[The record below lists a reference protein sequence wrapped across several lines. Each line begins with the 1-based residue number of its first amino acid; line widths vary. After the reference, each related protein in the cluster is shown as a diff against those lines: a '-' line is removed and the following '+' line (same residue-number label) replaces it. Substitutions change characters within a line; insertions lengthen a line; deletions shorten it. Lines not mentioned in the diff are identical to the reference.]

1 MRSPARDALINGA
14 LGLLPGAAMGM
25 IAAGAFATWRVGG
38 AVQNVGLTTILD
50 FLPSAQAALIEPTQ
64 TALMVGAGVTLA
76 CGALAAALGWRP
88 ALDAHGT
95 ARWATAAE
103 LAKAGV
109 AAPLSAVRGPIFGKL
124 AKPKAR
130 GLYVSTDRTPH
141 SLIAAPT
148 GSGKGVGV
156 VIPTLLTWPGS
167 ILCLDVKGENFRAA
181 SRRRRAMGDRVFK
194 FSPYDAA
201 GRTHRFNPLDFV
213 SQASEARRFTE
224 ARRLASSLIVA
235 RSQSAEGFVEGAR
248 EIFAAA
254 CVHAIERDEPT
265 IGAVYDLLSQH
276 GEAHKNFAAMAEAT
290 AAPEARSVFNRMAAT
305 DSRVLSSYLS
315 VLSDGGLS
323 IWADGAV
330 RDATA
335 ASDFSVHDMR
345 RTPASVF
352 IVVSPND
359 LAPLAPLVRL
369 IFQQSIATLQ
379 RAEPG
384 PDESFPVLFL
394 LDEFASLGR
403 MDVLSAAI
411 TTLRGFGGR
420 VMIVVQSMAN
430 LRQHYGAEGAT
441 NFLANCGV
449 QLFMAPADAETP
461 EYVSKAIGQFT
472 RRSRS
477 KSWRTGELAGVT
489 MQERVEGAALVR
501 PEEFRRLGD
510 DMAVA
515 LLQGRD
521 PAKVWKVRYFEDR
534 ELKRIFDAQKGAL
547 PEPPSLALP
556 ASARNVA
563 PVAPPPEV
571 RSAAQ
576 EPPEAAQSPL
586 EGGEATEEAASAGK
600 AADGPPEA
608 LQTPQA
614 SPVAVTAPAG
624 MRGRS
629 SAAPP
634 AAHPSAPTPT
644 DAPSPGD
651 DADAAAGLR
660 IIGGKLTKL
669 AAGVADARRQ
679 QAARDAEAEIE
690 GDEAA
695 TARRR

>member
-1 MRSPARDALINGA
+1 LSRAARDALVSGT

-25 IAAGAFATWRVGG
+25 IAAGAYATWRVGG

-50 FLPSAQAALIEPTQ
+50 FLPSAQAALIEPAQ
-64 TALMVGAGVTLA
+64 TALMLGAGVTLA
-76 CGALAAALGWRP
+76 CAAAAGALGWRP

-95 ARWATAAE
+95 ARWATDAE
-103 LAKAGV
+103 LAKTGI
-109 AAPLSAVRGPIFGKL
+109 AVRLRDIRGPIFGKL
-124 AKPKAR
+124 SRPKGR
-130 GLYVSTDRTPH
+130 GLYVATDRTPH

-156 VIPTLLTWPGS
+156 VIPTLLTYPGS
-167 ILCLDVKGENFRAA
+167 VICLDVKGENFRATA
-181 SRRRRAMGDRVFK
+181 RRRRAMGDRVFK
-194 FSPYDAA
+194 FSPYDDA

-213 SQASEARRFTE
+213 SLAPEGRRFTE
-224 ARRLASSLIVA
+224 ARRLAASLIVA
-235 RSQSAEGFVEGAR
+235 RSQSAEGFLEGAR

-276 GEAHKNFAAMAEAT
+276 GEAREALAAMAEAT
-290 AAPEARSVFNRMAAT
+290 ASPEARSVFNRMAAT
-305 DSRVLSSYLS
+305 DGRVLSSYLS

-330 RDATA
+330 RDATS

-345 RTPASVF
+345 RKPASVF

-384 PDESFPVLFL
+384 PDETFPVLFL

-403 MDVLSAAI
+403 MDVLSSAI

-472 RRSRS
+472 RKSRS
-477 KSWRTGELAGVT
+477 KSWRTGEMAGVT
-489 MQERVEGAALVR
+489 MQERVEGASLVR

-510 DMAVA
+510 AMAVA

-534 ELKRIFDAQKGAL
+534 ELKRIFDAQTGAL
-547 PEPPSLALP
+547 PEPPSLAAP
-556 ASARNVA
+556 ASARRAA
-563 PVAPPPEV
+563 PAEARRASP
-571 RSAAQ
+571 
-576 EPPEAAQSPL
+576 EPPEAVQGPL
-586 EGGEATEEAASAGK
+586 DALEAPEAAQ
-600 AADGPPEA
+600 AARAAERPSEA
-608 LQTPQA
+608 LQQPLTPLAAVSGPRRRSLA
-614 SPVAVTAPAG
+614 SQPAAPA
-624 MRGRS
+624 S
-629 SAAPP
+629 PP
-634 AAHPSAPTPT
+634 AAASDPPAP
-644 DAPSPGD
+644 DD

-660 IIGGKLTKL
+660 MIGGKLTAL
-669 AAGVADARRQ
+669 AAGVAEARRL
-679 QAARDAEAEIE
+679 QAARDAETEIE
-690 GDEAA
+690 GDAA
-695 TARRR
+695 MAVRRR

>member
-1 MRSPARDALINGA
+1 
-14 LGLLPGAAMGM
+14 MGM

-38 AVQNVGLTTILD
+38 AVHEVGLTTILE

-64 TALMVGAGVTLA
+64 TALMVGAGVALA
-76 CGALAAALGWRP
+76 CGGLAAALGYRP
-88 ALDAHGT
+88 PLDAHGT
-95 ARWATAAE
+95 ARWATDAE
-103 LAKAGV
+103 LAKAGMAV
-109 AAPLSAVRGPIFGKL
+109 RLRDVRGPIFGKL
-124 AKPKAR
+124 TKPKAR
-130 GLYVSTDRTPH
+130 GLFVSTDRTPH

-167 ILCLDVKGENFRAA
+167 ILCLDVKGENFRAT
-181 SRRRRAMGDRVFK
+181 SRRRRDLGDRVFK
-194 FSPYDAA
+194 FSPYDDA

-213 SQASEARRFTE
+213 SQAPEGRRFTE
-224 ARRLASSLIVA
+224 ARRLAVSLIVA
-235 RSQSAEGFVEGAR
+235 RSQSAEGFLEGAR
-248 EIFAAA
+248 EIFSAT
-254 CVHAIERDEPT
+254 CVHAIEREEPT
-265 IGAVYDLLSQH
+265 IAAVYDLLSQH
-276 GEAHKNFAAMAEAT
+276 GAAHEAFARMAEAT
-290 AAPEARSVFNRMAAT
+290 ASPEARSVFNRMAAT
-305 DSRVLSSYLS
+305 DGRVLSSYLS

-330 RDATA
+330 RDATS

-345 RTPASVF
+345 RNPASVF

-384 PDESFPVLFL
+384 PDETFPVLFL

-403 MDVLSAAI
+403 MDVLSSAI

-477 KSWRTGELAGVT
+477 KSWRTGEIAGVT
-489 MQERVEGAALVR
+489 MQERVEGASLVR

-521 PAKVWKVRYFEDR
+521 PAKVWKVRYFADR
-534 ELKRIFDAQKGAL
+534 ELKRIFDAQAGAL
-547 PEPPSLALP
+547 PEPPSLA
-556 ASARNVA
+556 A
-563 PVAPPPEV
+563 PVAARPKVSLVVEPVAPG
-571 RSAAQ
+571 R
-576 EPPEAAQSPL
+576 PPEAAEGVRGGDSAQGADGDEKADSASLTASEAAQSVSGASTPRPL
-586 EGGEATEEAASAGK
+586 RRLRPAEASEASDAASTTPRRSGHSNGEAEA
-600 AADGPPEA
+600 
-608 LQTPQA
+608 
-614 SPVAVTAPAG
+614 VV
-624 MRGRS
+624 
-629 SAAPP
+629 
-634 AAHPSAPTPT
+634 
-644 DAPSPGD
+644 
-651 DADAAAGLR
+651 GLR
-660 IIGGKLTKL
+660 SVGAKLTTL
-669 AAGVADARRQ
+669 AAGVAEARRLQ
-679 QAARDAEAEIE
+679 VERDADDELEAV
-690 GDEAA
+690 EASSP
-695 TARRR
+695 RR

>member
-1 MRSPARDALINGA
+1 MRSPAREALVNGA

-38 AVQNVGLTTILD
+38 AVRDVGLTTILD
-50 FLPSAQAALIEPTQ
+50 FLPSAQAALVEPTQ

-76 CGALAAALGWRP
+76 CGAVAAALGWRP
-88 ALDAHGT
+88 ALDAHGA
-95 ARWATAAE
+95 ARWATDAE
-103 LAKAGV
+103 LAKAGMAV
-109 AAPLSAVRGPIFGKL
+109 RLRDVRGPIFGKL
-124 AKPKAR
+124 TRPKGR
-130 GLYVSTDRTPH
+130 GRYVSTDRTPH

-167 ILCLDVKGENFRAA
+167 VICLDVKGENFRATA
-181 SRRRRAMGDRVFK
+181 RRRRAMGDRVFK
-194 FSPYDAA
+194 FAPYDEA

-213 SQASEARRFTE
+213 AHAPEGRRFTE

-248 EIFAAA
+248 EIFAAS

-276 GEAHKNFAAMAEAT
+276 GEAHKNFTAMAEAT

-305 DSRVLSSYLS
+305 DGRVLSSYLS

-384 PDESFPVLFL
+384 PDEAFPVLFL

-489 MQERVEGAALVR
+489 LQERVEGASLVR
-501 PEEFRRLGD
+501 PEAFRRLGD
-510 DMAVA
+510 DRAVA
-515 LLQGRD
+515 LIQGRD
-521 PAKVWKVRYFEDR
+521 PAKIWKVRYYEDC
-534 ELKRIFDAQKGAL
+534 ELKRIFDAQAGAP
-547 PEPPSLALP
+547 PEPPSLAVP
-556 ASARNVA
+556 ASARRA
-563 PVAPPPEV
+563 ASVAPPPEA
-571 RSAAQ
+571 RDAAQ
-576 EPPEAAQSPL
+576 EPPEAAGRPM
-586 EGGEATEEAASAGK
+586 EGGEAVEAVSVGK
-600 AADGPPEA
+600 AADGPPA
-608 LQTPQA
+608 TLQTPPA
-614 SPVAVTAPAG
+614 PPVAVAAPAG
-624 MRGRS
+624 LRGRS

-634 AAHPSAPTPT
+634 AAPALTPTPT
-644 DAPSPGD
+644 DAPAP
-651 DADAAAGLR
+651 DAEAAAGLR
-660 IIGGKLTKL
+660 IIGGKLTVL
-669 AAGVADARRQ
+669 AAGIADARRQ
-679 QAARDAEAEIE
+679 QTARDAEAEIE
-690 GDEAA
+690 GDEALA
-695 TARRR
+695 VRRR